1 MEPSAGLCCSSLLLR
16 YPSKGATV
24 LGLALHFGKL
34 LAEPGLLLSGLSG
47 LEEAFK
53 TTDVA
58 F

>member
-1 MEPSAGLCCSSLLLR
+1 M
-16 YPSKGATV
+16 